1 MRQYMTLLK
10 SYSDSSVGLV
20 PPVAQA
26 LYFRLFLINNRAGWT
41 EWFGATNQRLMLEVG
56 LNSAHTLI
64 ENRNLL
70 KRLGFIDFKQG
81 KKGQPTLYRLNDMC
95 EEKGALNALNT
106 APQTA
111 SNSALNT
118 APQTALET
126 ASNSALNTAP
136 QTAHIYRQETMTKT
150 KKEKCKKENT
160 LASLLESY
168 TDNAELLEALRGF
181 VEMRREKGRS
191 LTKRALRLNLSKL
204 DKLSSTD
211 EEKIAIVNETVMRG
225 WLGFFPLKQE
235 VRQHGTGRD
244 NRSAAL
250 EERYQDFAEADR
262 DHVYPWE
269 VRPPDGADTAA
280 P

>member
-10 SYSDSSVGLV
+10 SYYDSSMGLV

-70 KRLGFIDFKQG
+70 KRLGFIEFKQG

-95 EEKGALNALNT
+95 EEKGAFNALNT

-111 SNSALNT
+111 LK
-118 APQTALET
+118 T

-150 KKEKCKKENT
+150 KTKRNTKEKA

-168 TDNAELLEALRGF
+168 TQDSDLLDALRGF
-181 VEMRREKGRS
+181 VEMRKEKKAPLTEHALS
-191 LTKRALRLNLSKL
+191 LLLRKL
-204 DKLSSTD
+204 DGLGHSD
-211 EEKIAIVNETVMRG
+211 AEKVEIVNQSVMNS
-225 WLGFFPLKQE
+225 WKGFFALKQE
-235 VRQHGTGRD
+235 VKQHGAGRND
-244 NRSAAL
+244 SREAL
-250 EERYQDFAEADR
+250 EERYQDYLEADR
-262 DHVYPWE
+262 NHVYPWE
-269 VRPPDGADTAA
+269 IQPDSGGDRAA
-280 P
+280 SGGDRGN

>member
-1 MRQYMTLLK
+1 
-10 SYSDSSVGLV
+10 
-20 PPVAQA
+20 
-26 LYFRLFLINNRAGWT
+26 
-41 EWFGATNQRLMLEVG
+41 MLEVG

-111 SNSALNT
+111 
-118 APQTALET
+118 
-126 ASNSALNTAP
+126 
-136 QTAHIYRQETMTKT
+136 HIYRQETMTKT
-150 KKEKCKKENT
+150 KTKRNTKEKA

-235 VRQHGTGRD
+235 VRQHGAGRND
-244 NRSAAL
+244 SRAAL
-250 EERYQDFAEADR
+250 EERYQDFADADR

>member
-111 SNSALNT
+111 
-118 APQTALET
+118 LET

-160 LASLLESY
+160 LDSLLESCLESY

-225 WLGFFPLKQE
+225 WLGFFPLKQQE
-235 VRQHGTGRD
+235 VRQHGTGRND
-244 NRSAAL
+244 SRAAL
-250 EERYQDFAEADR
+250 EERYQDFADADR

-269 VRPPDGADTAA
+269 VRPEGGGDTAA

>member
-81 KKGQPTLYRLNDMC
+81 KKGQPTLYRLKDIC
-95 EEKGALNALNT
+95 EEKDALNALK
-106 APQTA
+106 
-111 SNSALNT
+111 T
-118 APQTALET
+118 APQTALES
-126 ASNSALNTAP
+126 ASNTALNTAP

-150 KKEKCKKENT
+150 KTKRNTKEKA

-181 VEMRREKGRS
+181 VEMRKEKGGV
-191 LTKRALRLNLSKL
+191 LTERALRLNLSKL

-235 VRQHGTGRD
+235 VKQHGTGRD
-244 NRSAAL
+244 NSREAL
-250 EERYQDFAEADR
+250 EARYQDFADADR
-262 DHVYPWE
+262 NYIPPWKL
-269 VRPPDGADTAA
+269 RPPGGGDQVASGGDCGD
-280 P
+280 

>member
-70 KRLGFIDFKQG
+70 KRLGFIEFKQG

-95 EEKGALNALNT
+95 EEKGALNVI
-106 APQTA
+106 
-111 SNSALNT
+111 NT
-118 APQTALET
+118 APQTALKT

-150 KKEKCKKENT
+150 ETKRNTKEKA

-168 TDNAELLEALRGF
+168 TQNAELLDALRGF
-181 VEMRREKGRS
+181 VEMRKEKKAPLTEHALS
-191 LTKRALRLNLSKL
+191 LLLRKL
-204 DKLSSTD
+204 DGLGHSDAEKL
-211 EEKIAIVNETVMRG
+211 EIVNQSVMNS
-225 WLGFFPLKQE
+225 WKGFFALKKGGGSYGTGIRKGDMAGDGAE
-235 VRQHGTGRD
+235 KSVYAAYFDGDAGTGRGD
-244 NRSAAL
+244 SSQSSSA
-250 EERYQDFAEADR
+250 
-262 DHVYPWE
+262 
-269 VRPPDGADTAA
+269 
-280 P
+280 

>member
-81 KKGQPTLYRLNDMC
+81 KKGQPTLYCLNDMC
-95 EEKGALNALNT
+95 EEKGALNALK
-106 APQTA
+106 
-111 SNSALNT
+111 T
-118 APQTALET
+118 APQTALES
-126 ASNSALNTAP
+126 ASNTALNTAP

-150 KKEKCKKENT
+150 KTKRNTKEKA

-181 VEMRREKGRS
+181 VEMRKEKGGV
-191 LTKRALRLNLSKL
+191 LTERALQLSLSKL
-204 DKLSSTD
+204 DKLSTSN
-211 EEKIAIVNETVMRG
+211 EEKIAIVNESVMRE
-225 WLGFFPLKQE
+225 WKTFYPLKKQE
-235 VRQHGTGRD
+235 VRQDGTGRND
-244 NRSAAL
+244 SREAL
-250 EERYQDFAEADR
+250 QERYQDFLEADR
-262 DHVYPWE
+262 NYVPPWKL
-269 VRPPDGADTAA
+269 RPPSGGDQAA
-280 P
+280 SG

>member
-56 LNSAHTLI
+56 LSSAHTLI

-95 EEKGALNALNT
+95 EEKGVFN
-106 APQTA
+106 
-111 SNSALNT
+111 ALNT

-150 KKEKCKKENT
+150 KTKRNTKEKT

-181 VEMRREKGRS
+181 VEMRKEKGGV
-191 LTKRALRLNLSKL
+191 LTERALQLSLSKL
-204 DKLSSTD
+204 DKLSTSN
-211 EEKIAIVNETVMRG
+211 EEKIAIVNESVMRE
-225 WLGFFPLKQE
+225 WKTFYPLKKQE
-235 VRQHGTGRD
+235 VRQHGTGRND
-244 NRSAAL
+244 SRAAL
-250 EERYQDFAEADR
+250 EARYSDFAEADR
-262 DHVYPWE
+262 NHVYTWE
-269 VRPPDGADTAA
+269 VQPPDGGNQAA
-280 P
+280 SG

>member
-56 LNSAHTLI
+56 LSSAHTLI

-111 SNSALNT
+111 LESA
-118 APQTALET
+118 
-126 ASNSALNTAP
+126 SNTAP

-150 KKEKCKKENT
+150 KTKRNTKEKA

-168 TDNAELLEALRGF
+168 TDNADLLEALRGF
-181 VEMRREKGRS
+181 VEMRKEKGGV
-191 LTKRALRLNLSKL
+191 LTERALQLSLSKL
-204 DKLSSTD
+204 DKLSTSN
-211 EEKIAIVNETVMRG
+211 EEKIAIVNESVMRE
-225 WLGFFPLKQE
+225 WKTFYPLKKQE
-235 VRQHGTGRD
+235 VRQHGAGRD
-244 NRSAAL
+244 NSREVL
-250 EERYQDFAEADR
+250 EARYPDFVEADR
-262 DHVYPWE
+262 NHVYPWE
-269 VRPPDGADTAA
+269 VQPPGGGDRAA
-280 P
+280 SG